1 MEGYN
6 TLRKKCLKLL
16 STQLSKDLCYHGIH
30 HTLDVLKVINQ
41 YIKREK
47 VKAQDAKLLR
57 IGALLHDIGFTVSYT
72 DHELRSVE
80 TANKLMSELGF
91 SKEHIKTVNG
101 LILSTRV
108 PQKPKNILE
117 KIICD
122 SDLDY
127 LGRSDFYS
135 KSNLLFKEL
144 KTYASIESKLEWN
157 KIQVKFLKSHKY
169 HTKFANK
176 YRQPQKIK
184 RILEI
189 EQQI

>member
-1 MEGYN
+1 MEGYY
-6 TLRKKCLKLL
+6 TLRKKSLKLL

-47 VKAQDAKLLR
+47 IQAQDAKLLR

-72 DHELRSVE
+72 DHELISVE
-80 TANKLMSELGF
+80 IATKLMSELGF

-101 LILSTRV
+101 LILSTQV

-144 KTYASIESKLEWN
+144 KTYANIESKLEWN
-157 KIQVKFLKSHKY
+157 KLQVKFLKSHKY

-176 YRQPQKIK
+176 YRQPQKMN

-189 EQQI
+189 EKQI

>member
-6 TLRKKCLKLL
+6 TLRKKSLKLL

-30 HTLDVLKVINQ
+30 HTLDVLKVVNQ

-47 VKAQDAKLLR
+47 VHAQDAKLLR

-80 TANKLMSELGF
+80 IATKLMSELDF

-144 KTYASIESKLEWN
+144 KTYSNIESKLEWN
-157 KIQVKFLKSHKY
+157 KLQVKFLKAHKY

-176 YRQPQKIK
+176 YRQPQKMK